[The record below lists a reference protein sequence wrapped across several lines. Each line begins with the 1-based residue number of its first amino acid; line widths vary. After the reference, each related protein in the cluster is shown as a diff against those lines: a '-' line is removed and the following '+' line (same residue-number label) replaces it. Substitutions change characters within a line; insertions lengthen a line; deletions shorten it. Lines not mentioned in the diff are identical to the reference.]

1 MALGGQ
7 TYALNQKLFSLG
19 GDAWI
24 EDEAGN
30 HAFEVD
36 GKAFSLRRTLELR
49 DPVGASL
56 FTISQALAH
65 LHRTFEVKRGDALV
79 ATVQEALL
87 NILGDHFTIDLA
99 TGEQLAVQGNWI
111 DREFHVTRA
120 GSDVIFASR
129 SLLSLH
135 DTYGV
140 QVAAGF
146 DVPLAIAIV
155 VALEQMELEGR
166 RR

>member
-1 MALGGQ
+1 MTLGGR
-7 TYALNQKLFSLG
+7 TYVLNQKLFSFG

-24 EDEAGN
+24 EDDAGN

-36 GKAFSLRRTLELR
+36 GKAFSIRRTLEIR
-49 DPVGASL
+49 DAAGASL
-56 FTISQALAH
+56 FTINQALAH
-65 LHRTFEVKRGDALV
+65 IHRTFEIKRGDDVV

-87 NILGDHFTIDLA
+87 NLLGDRFTIDLA
-99 TGEQLAVQGNWI
+99 TGDQLAVQGDWI
-111 DREFHVTRA
+111 DREFHVTQA

-140 QVAAGF
+140 QIADGF
-146 DVPLAIAIV
+146 DVSLAIAIV